1 MKFFN
6 IINFNKKSSAAKND
20 NKISLEKS
28 IITEHIKSG
37 TNIKTL
43 HVEVKKSTHKT
54 SYINAEFADINTH
67 KGVIEGGDI
76 HIKQL
81 KGGKVIANTISVDF
95 MEDGTIEANYIHI
108 KRLGSR
114 NLLTATDI
122 IEIDGVEG
130 IKNSI
135 TIKPIFDMEKFS
147 VLSALYEKII
157 FYKKEFA
164 STVKIL
170 EKKRLEVENQL
181 LDAQLCRAKIKLL
194 KENGTMPDTE
204 LMVKVR
210 EFDILSRDYQ
220 KLINMS
226 ESLKSHTDIA
236 IEEFKAH
243 MGWSEFSRHERVICN
258 CAWRENSKIVFAL
271 PKYNLS
277 YNPAKGENAHEIYL
291 WYNSELLLDAKGE
304 FEIKINKKS

>member
-1 MKFFN
+1 MK
-6 IINFNKKSSAAKND
+6 FNKKSSTVKNSSE
-20 NKISLEKS
+20 IPSEKS
-28 IITEHIKSG
+28 IITEHLKSG

-95 MEDGTIEANYIHI
+95 MENGTIEANYIHV
-108 KRLGSR
+108 KRLGSK
-114 NLLTATDI
+114 NSLTATDV
-122 IEIDGVEG
+122 IEIESVEG
-130 IKNSI
+130 IKNTFNI
-135 TIKPIFDMEKFS
+135 NPIFDMEKFG
-147 VLSALYEKII
+147 VLSALYEKIM
-157 FYKKEFA
+157 FYKKEFV
-164 STVKIL
+164 STTKIL
-170 EKKRLEVENQL
+170 EKKRLEVEDL
-181 LDAQLCRAKIKLL
+181 LLNAQLSRAKMKMIR
-194 KENGTMPDTE
+194 ESGAIPDAA
-204 LMVKVR
+204 LIVKVR

-226 ESLKSHTDIA
+226 ESLKAHTDIA
-236 IEEFKAH
+236 VEEFRAH
-243 MGWSEFSRHERVICN
+243 MGWSGFSRHERVICGSS
-258 CAWRENSKIVFAL
+258 WRENNKIIFTL

-277 YNPAKGENAHEIYL
+277 YNPLKGEDANEIYL

-304 FEIKINKKS
+304 FEIKINKKSQHDSSH